1 MWQCYYSMQT
11 RKEKIALKRILKQS
25 LWLWAFIALQTLSAQ
40 TLTLHTAISKTL
52 AHHPDVKTFMLR
64 IQQAEQGY
72 NAAYADYLPQV
83 DLSATYAPTQ
93 TFALPVN
100 GQFHTVDEEAW
111 NAGVTVHQKVWDFAK
126 TSSLVAAS
134 KIDEDISKLSLEE
147 VKALLA
153 YKVKSL
159 YELLVVQKE
168 AIAVRQKDLEAK
180 KAFYAQSKALVK
192 QGLKTQADASRFLS
206 SVYVAEDTLAI
217 AKASFEKAKMSL
229 SLYTGMTLPDS
240 TTLQAGS
247 IKKHFTSAKSA
258 EREVLAH
265 NYRMQLDRRTV
276 DKNRLL
282 HHASE
287 AAHFGSVDIV
297 ASHTRFDTLNSYN
310 SDYVGVSYNLPLY
323 HGGRLTAQE
332 QQAKIGY
339 QIAREQSAS
348 TALALTEEFRS
359 LVIDIRRYDKS
370 IRAKKAQ
377 LTSAR
382 KTRMVL
388 EARYKEGLATYIEL
402 LDSTTLVLNAKLGLL
417 EAYYSRSLAIDRID
431 YLKGKI

>member
-382 KTRMVL
+382 KTRKVL

-417 EAYYSRSLAIDRID
+417 EAYYSKSLAIDRID